1 MRVALLFVNLAR
13 SMTTMNNVH
22 NPDLDLNLLPV
33 FDALI
38 RVRNVSRAAEELDM
52 SQSAVSHA
60 LKRLRLFFGDQLF
73 LKTGSGMQPTPRAL
87 ELLEPVLTVMG
98 AVRGELLIREGFDAA
113 TSQRSFTLCLTD
125 MGELIFLP
133 KLIRKLREAAPGC
146 TLRTLQIPMHQI
158 EDVLES
164 GEADLAMGSLHS
176 VPQGLFQQQLFTR
189 SFVTIVNRRNRSIGE
204 VLSREQFFDMEHIVV
219 SLSGRLEDA
228 YDGILDQLAGPRRI
242 YLTTPHFLTVPMII
256 EQNPDLIAT
265 VPRELATRFA
275 AYQSVRAVETPVDV
289 PPFAIRQYWHP
300 RFQHDAANSWL
311 RKHVKEVFDIHPE

>member
-1 MRVALLFVNLAR
+1 
-13 SMTTMNNVH
+13 MNNIH
-22 NPDLDLNLLPV
+22 NGDLDLNLLPV

-87 ELLEPVLTVMG
+87 DLLEPVLAVMG
-98 AVRGELLIREGFDAA
+98 TVRGELLVREGFDAA
-113 TSQRSFTLCLTD
+113 TSRRVFSLCMTD

-133 KLIRKLREAAPGC
+133 RLIERLRAAAPGC
-146 TLRTLQIPMHQI
+146 TLRTIQVPMSQIQ
-158 EDVLES
+158 DVLES
-164 GEADLAMGSLHS
+164 GEADLALGSLHS
-176 VPQGLFQQQLFTR
+176 VPEGLFQQQLFTR
-189 SFVTIVNRRNRSIGE
+189 SFVTIVNRRNRGIGDT
-204 VLSREQFFDMEHIVV
+204 LSLEQFMAMEHIVV
-219 SLSGRLEDA
+219 SLSGRTEDG
-228 YDGILDQLAGPRRI
+228 YDAIVDQLAGSRRV

-275 AYQSVRAVETPVDV
+275 TYKSIKAVGTPVSV
-289 PPFAIRQYWHP
+289 PPFAIRQHWHP
-300 RFQHDAANSWL
+300 RFQHDAANTWL
-311 RKHVKEVFDIHPE
+311 RRQVKEAFDIHPE

>member
-1 MRVALLFVNLAR
+1 MR
-13 SMTTMNNVH
+13 TMNTIH
-22 NPDLDLNLLPV
+22 NASHTGDLDLNLLPV

-87 ELLEPVLTVMG
+87 ELLEPVLAVMG
-98 AVRGELLIREGFDAA
+98 TVRGELLVREGFDAA
-113 TSQRSFTLCLTD
+113 TSKRVFSLCLTD

-133 KLIRKLREAAPGC
+133 KLIERLRQAAPGC
-146 TLRTLQIPMHQI
+146 TLRTLQVPMNQI
-158 EDVLES
+158 EDVLER
-164 GEADLAMGSLHS
+164 GEADLALGSLHT
-176 VPQGLFQQQLFTR
+176 VPEGLFQQQLFMR
-189 SFVTIVNRRNRSIGE
+189 SFVTIVNRRNRRIGDT
-204 VLSREQFFDMEHIVV
+204 VSREQFFEMEHIVV
-219 SLSGRLEDA
+219 SMSGRLEDA
-228 YDGILDQLAGPRRI
+228 YDSIVDQLAGPRRI

-256 EQNPDLIAT
+256 EQNPELIAT

-275 AYQSVRAVETPVDV
+275 RYNSIKAVETPVDV
-289 PPFAIRQYWHP
+289 PPFAIRQHWHP

-311 RKHVKEVFDIHPE
+311 RKQVKEVFDTHRE

>member
-1 MRVALLFVNLAR
+1 
-13 SMTTMNNVH
+13 MNNIH
-22 NPDLDLNLLPV
+22 NGDLDLNLLPV

-87 ELLEPVLTVMG
+87 ELLAPVLTVMG
-98 AVRGELLIREGFDAA
+98 AVRGELLVHEGFDAA
-113 TSQRSFTLCLTD
+113 SSRRSFSLCLTD

-133 KLIRKLREAAPGC
+133 RLIERLRAAAPGC
-146 TLRTLQIPMHQI
+146 TLRTLQVPMSQI

-164 GEADLAMGSLHS
+164 GEADLALGSLHS
-176 VPQGLFQQQLFTR
+176 VPEGLFQQQLFTR
-189 SFVTIVNRRNRSIGE
+189 SFVTIVNRRNRAVGDA
-204 VLSREQFFDMEHIVV
+204 LSREQFLAMEHIVV
-219 SLSGRLEDA
+219 SLSGRVEDG
-228 YDGILDQLAGPRRI
+228 YDSIVDQLAGPRRV

-256 EQNPDLIAT
+256 EQNPELIAT

-275 AYQSVRAVETPVDV
+275 SYKSIKAVETPIDV
-289 PPFAIRQYWHP
+289 PPFAIRQHWHP
-300 RFQHDAANSWL
+300 RFQHDAANIWL
-311 RKHVKEVFDIHPE
+311 RKQVKEVFDTHPE

>member
-1 MRVALLFVNLAR
+1 
-13 SMTTMNNVH
+13 MNNIH
-22 NPDLDLNLLPV
+22 NGDLDLNLLPV

-87 ELLEPVLTVMG
+87 ELLAPVLTVMG
-98 AVRGELLIREGFDAA
+98 AVRGELLVHEGFDAA
-113 TSQRSFTLCLTD
+113 SSRRVFSLCLTD

-133 KLIRKLREAAPGC
+133 RLIERLRAAAPGC
-146 TLRTLQIPMHQI
+146 TLRTLQVPMSQI

-164 GEADLAMGSLHS
+164 GAADLALGSLHS
-176 VPQGLFQQQLFTR
+176 VPEGLFQQQLFTR
-189 SFVTIVNRRNRSIGE
+189 SFVTIVNRRNRAIGDA
-204 VLSREQFFDMEHIVV
+204 LSREQFLAMEHIVV
-219 SLSGRLEDA
+219 SLSGRVEDG
-228 YDGILDQLAGPRRI
+228 YDSIVDQLAGPRRV

-256 EQNPDLIAT
+256 EQNPELIAT

-275 AYQSVRAVETPVDV
+275 SYTSIKAVETPIDV
-289 PPFAIRQYWHP
+289 PPFAIRQHWHP
-300 RFQHDAANSWL
+300 RFQHDAANIWL
-311 RKHVKEVFDIHPE
+311 RKQVKEVFDTHPE